1 VEQAIWLGYGLLAGV
16 SWILGLRAVA
26 AARRSRSAIDWAL
39 AVVTLAAGGFGCPLS
54 FLPSLLQLEADLR
67 ARVLAAGMIGLGL
80 ASTSI
85 YVAIWRHFR
94 PGSVVAALICT
105 AGSFVIAWSI
115 LAEVLTAGFAWGRD
129 RRWLALGGAASWLPY
144 AWGAY
149 EMLRESQRQRA
160 GGGSAREALAAR
172 SFLLYGLALGA
183 VALVYLPG
191 LVSAY
196 WSRGGDH
203 SPLVVS
209 VVASFG
215 FVAAIAAA
223 VGFYWS
229 GRPETGEA

>member
-1 VEQAIWLGYGLLAGV
+1 M
-16 SWILGLRAVA
+16 AV
-26 AARRSRSAIDWAL
+26 ARRSRSAVDWAL
-39 AVVTLAAGGFGCPLS
+39 AVVTLAAGGFGCPLT
-54 FLPSLLQLEADLR
+54 FLPSLLHLEADVR
-67 ARVLAAGMIGLGL
+67 ARVLAAGMIGLGM

-94 PGSVVAALICT
+94 PGSVVAALVCT

-129 RRWLALGGAASWLPY
+129 RRWLALGGAAAWIPY

-149 EMLRESQRQRA
+149 EMLRESQRHRA
-160 GGGSAREALAAR
+160 GAGARDAAAAR

-191 LVSAY
+191 LVSAFR
-196 WSRGGDH
+196 SRGGDH

-229 GRPETGEA
+229 GQKEAGPA